1 MRAGMAPRPRCIRQ
15 VSLWEAELDPSMGRE
30 QDDHVTLHSP
40 QSHGLGP
47 GSSAFCRR
55 GMKAG
60 QQGLAAGAG
69 QGSGAGARTLGL
81 CDGAES
87 QAFLL
92 DCSLCSAA
100 QTPQD

>member
-40 QSHGLGP
+40 QPHGLGP
-47 GSSAFCRR
+47 GA

-60 QQGLAAGAG
+60 LPPAGAG
-69 QGSGAGARTLGL
+69 SRSWAGLGGG
-81 CDGAES
+81 C
-87 QAFLL
+87 
-92 DCSLCSAA
+92 
-100 QTPQD
+100 QDSRAL

>member
-1 MRAGMAPRPRCIRQ
+1 MRAGMAPRPPCIRQ

-40 QSHGLGP
+40 QPHGLGP
-47 GSSAFCRR
+47 GRSSAFCRR

-60 QQGLAAGAG
+60 LLGRAR
-69 QGSGAGARTLGL
+69 GAGARTLGL